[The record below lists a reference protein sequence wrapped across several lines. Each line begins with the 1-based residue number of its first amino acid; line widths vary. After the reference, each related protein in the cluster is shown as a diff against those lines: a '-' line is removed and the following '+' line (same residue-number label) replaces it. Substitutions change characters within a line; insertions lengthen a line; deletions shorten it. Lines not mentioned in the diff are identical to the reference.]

1 MRPVKP
7 HFGNLICQYQCITV
21 SLWEPQKT
29 LSYIILLLTS
39 DKLKEKAFLPLA
51 SASAYET
58 AVEIPWRSTP
68 QCMVFWAGWRPHSRG
83 KRCAREKSA
92 FVTRKDRVSLGSLKS
107 HMSGVVGISCL
118 RLSAIFFS
126 SPSCQTNKAL
136 CQGQS
141 VLCTSKYSIP
151 QIPYHIY

>member
-68 QCMVFWAGWRPHSRG
+68 QCMVFWAGRRPHSRG

-92 FVTRKDRVSLGSLKS
+92 FATRKSRVSLGSLKS
-107 HMSGVVGISCL
+107 GMSRMVDISCL
-118 RLSAIFFS
+118 GLSVIFFS
-126 SPSCQTNKAL
+126 FPSCLANKAL

-141 VLCTSKYSIP
+141 VPCTSKYSIL
-151 QIPYHIY
+151 QLPYGI